1 VKLPD
6 RVSAIVFDCDGL
18 LVDTEP
24 AWSVGEAALYAANGL
39 EFGPEQ
45 KRQLIGT
52 SVSTGCEIMAAHF
65 GRPGTGS
72 ELVDELFALVE
83 AELLRGVAPMPGVVE
98 LLDAIGDRVPI
109 AVASNSN
116 SRFLEVSLG
125 GSGLAS
131 RFAVTVG
138 ADDVAHHKPAPD
150 LYLEAFRRLHA
161 DPKKGVGLEDS
172 ATGMASVRAS
182 GAFVFAV
189 PSTDIPNIDADFV
202 AASLA
207 DPAVQAWAARVQAV

>member
-1 VKLPD
+1 MELPD

-24 AWSVGEAALYAANGL
+24 AWTVGEAALYAANGL
-39 EFGPEQ
+39 SFGLEQ

-52 SVSTGCEIMAAHF
+52 SVSTGCEIMATHF
-65 GRPGTGS
+65 GRSGTGP
-72 ELVDELFALVE
+72 ELVATLFALVE
-83 AELLRGVAPMPGVVE
+83 AELLRGVTPMPGVVE
-98 LLDAIGDRVPI
+98 LLGAIGDRVPI

-116 SRFLEVSLG
+116 GRFLEVSLG

-131 RFAVTVG
+131 RFTVTVG
-138 ADDVAHHKPAPD
+138 ADDVEHHKPAPD
-150 LYLEAFRRLHA
+150 LYLEAFRRLNA
-161 DPKKGVGLEDS
+161 DPAKGVGLEDS

-189 PSTDIPNIDADFV
+189 PSTEIPNIDADFV
-202 AASLA
+202 IPSLA
-207 DPAVQAWAARVQAV
+207 DPVVQSWAARVRAD

>member
-1 VKLPD
+1 MQLPS

-24 AWSVGEAALYAANGL
+24 AWTVGEAAIYAENGF

-45 KRQLIGT
+45 KQQLIGT
-52 SVSTGCEIMAAHF
+52 SVSTGCEIMARHF
-65 GRPGTGS
+65 GRPGTGP
-72 ELVDELFALVE
+72 ELVDHLFELVE
-83 AELLRGVAPMPGVVE
+83 AELLRGVAPLPGVVD

-138 ADDVAHHKPAPD
+138 ADDVARHKPAPD
-150 LYLEAFRRLHA
+150 LYLEAFRRLDV
-161 DPKKGVGLEDS
+161 DPSQGVGVEDS

-182 GAFVFAV
+182 GAFVLAV
-189 PSTDIPNIDADFV
+189 PSTDIPNLDADFV
-202 AASLA
+202 VASVA
-207 DPAVQAWAARVQAV
+207 DPAVQAWASRVQPV